1 MITIKTTIKEL
12 KKALNGKTY
21 IYDDNQVGEIVDGYV
36 GKKPVFYLRKFSP
49 ITFENTLTME
59 VDGTSARRAA
69 SRLTEDENT
78 PVTIT
83 SDPEGIWIETKREMV
98 FVYEIDYDNTD
109 YFNPMRRYRV
119 KTLQS

>member
-12 KKALNGKTY
+12 RKTLNGKTY
-21 IYDDNQVGEIVDGYV
+21 IYDENQVGEMIDGYV
-36 GKKPVFYLRKFSP
+36 GKKPVFYLRGFNP
-49 ITFENTLTME
+49 ISFENVFTME

-69 SRLTEDENT
+69 SLLSEDENT

-98 FVYEIDYDNTD
+98 FVYEIDYNNTD
-109 YFNPMRRYRV
+109 YFNPMWRYR